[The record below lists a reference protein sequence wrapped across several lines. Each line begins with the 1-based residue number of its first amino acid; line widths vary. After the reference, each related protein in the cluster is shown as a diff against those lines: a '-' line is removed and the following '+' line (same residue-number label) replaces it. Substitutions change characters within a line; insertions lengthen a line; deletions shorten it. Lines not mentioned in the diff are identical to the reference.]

1 MYCRKCGK
9 ELQDDWKLCPN
20 CGTPTS
26 DQTSD
31 PADGSVE
38 NLEKE
43 PSGKK
48 IWKKWILWLMIILL
62 IVAAVGA
69 AAYLMRVQTELKR
82 EAVTEEKAGT
92 AQEKMNPGEKQE
104 AVLNFSGQDFSEL
117 LDKTEA
123 DIENLGLVREKD
135 SDSYIGL
142 EGNLK
147 ITFKEGQI
155 SEIFISGGGKAA
167 PVFDTVALGTTGDEA
182 KTKLTPDYPESQDIT
197 DGFKLLNLDT
207 KGSVECTVEDDK
219 VSSIRYAQL
228 SDEEIEAFRTDKEEK
243 LRAEYIFPDSNKK
256 YLSEDEIRSKT
267 VDEMM
272 IGRNEIFARH
282 GYIFD
287 DENLK
292 QHFEGTSWYKGT
304 IPAEQFDS
312 DQTFN
317 DFERKNVELIKQVE
331 DEINGVAKAEA
342 EQQNA
347 INEGYDFLVGNSYNL
362 RGWQLVIE
370 FQSSDTV
377 RVCYGGEI
385 LDDYFDYS
393 ITARY
398 EENKGEMS
406 WLKYIN
412 INGVE
417 YYLRCFTD
425 GSINLSG
432 PGDFD
437 GWYDLV

>member
-9 ELQDDWKLCPN
+9 ELQEDWKLCPN
-20 CGTPTS
+20 CGTPVYDTGKEKNS
-26 DQTSD
+26 IEENEKAGKESRKKIWRKWQFWMCTVLFIVIV
-31 PADGSVE
+31 SVIIIITLE
-38 NLEKE
+38 NKKKQETDIAIEETESINQVKAEKE
-43 PSGKK
+43 P
-48 IWKKWILWLMIILL
+48 
-62 IVAAVGA
+62 
-69 AAYLMRVQTELKR
+69 
-82 EAVTEEKAGT
+82 VTD
-92 AQEKMNPGEKQE
+92 
-104 AVLNFSGQDFSEL
+104 FSDQDFSTL
-117 LDKTEA
+117 LGKTEA
-123 DIENLGLVREKD
+123 DLGNSGLIENEDTGEY
-135 SDSYIGL
+135 SAL
-142 EGNLK
+142 EGNLLVK
-147 ITFKEGQI
+147 IKDGEVN
-155 SEIFISGGGKAA
+155 EIIITGDEKTA
-167 PVFDTVALGTTGDEA
+167 PVFDSVALGTTGDEA

-243 LRAEYIFPDSNKK
+243 LRAEYIFPDSDKK

-377 RVCYGGEI
+377 RICYGGEI

>member
-1 MYCRKCGK
+1 MYCRKCGR
-9 ELQDDWKLCPN
+9 ELQEDWKLCPN
-20 CGTPTS
+20 CGTPVYDTGKEKNS
-26 DQTSD
+26 IEENEKAGKESRKKIWRKWQFWMCTVLFIVIV
-31 PADGSVE
+31 SVIIIITLE
-38 NLEKE
+38 NKKKQETDIAIEETESINQVKAEKE
-43 PSGKK
+43 P
-48 IWKKWILWLMIILL
+48 
-62 IVAAVGA
+62 
-69 AAYLMRVQTELKR
+69 
-82 EAVTEEKAGT
+82 VTD
-92 AQEKMNPGEKQE
+92 
-104 AVLNFSGQDFSEL
+104 FSDQDFSTL
-117 LDKTEA
+117 LGKTEA
-123 DIENLGLVREKD
+123 DLGNSGLIENEDTGEY
-135 SDSYIGL
+135 SAL
-142 EGNLK
+142 EGNLLVK
-147 ITFKEGQI
+147 VKDGEVNEIIITGDEKT
-155 SEIFISGGGKAA
+155 A

-243 LRAEYIFPDSNKK
+243 LRAEYIFPDSDKK

-377 RVCYGGEI
+377 RICYGGEI